1 MKTRRHSALRLLL
14 LAAIVGC
21 GDEPPPHPEAGKA
34 YATLEAEASEA
45 VRREVLRTCDKWK
58 RLDGASCEEGAVRHD
73 QIDCWLGGSFTRL
86 MAYKKKGTRPR
97 ARDRGTM
104 RVQNLCMEKLGW
116 RFVAPSGYF

>member
-1 MKTRRHSALRLLL
+1 MKPRRRAALPLLL
-14 LAAIVGC
+14 MAALLGC
-21 GDEPPPHPEAGKA
+21 GDEPPHPQADKA
-34 YATLEAEASEA
+34 YQTLEAEASEA

-58 RLDGASCEEGAVRHD
+58 RLDGSCEEAAVRHD
-73 QIDCWLGGSFTRL
+73 QIGCWLGGSFTRL
-86 MAYKKKGTRPR
+86 MAYKRKGTRPR